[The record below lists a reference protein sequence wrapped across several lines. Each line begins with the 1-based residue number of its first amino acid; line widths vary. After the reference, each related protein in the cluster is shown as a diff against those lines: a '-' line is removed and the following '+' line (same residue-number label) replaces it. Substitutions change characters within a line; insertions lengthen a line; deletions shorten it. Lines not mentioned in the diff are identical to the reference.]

1 MDQLEVKIL
10 DRVFKLQVPTEE
22 RSRLMEAVRL
32 VDGKMREIR
41 DAGKAS
47 GLERIAVN
55 AALQLAYEFL
65 GREARPAQAAPTN
78 GSAVAATP
86 ASPSATSHRIDRIS
100 EELDAEIRRQEA
112 LF

>member
-10 DRVFKLQVPTEE
+10 ERVFKLQVPAAE
-22 RSRLMEAVRL
+22 RPRLMEAVRL
-32 VDGKMREIR
+32 VDNKMREIR

-47 GLERIAVN
+47 GLDRIAVN

-65 GREARPAQAAPTN
+65 GQERAPAVSSESSN
-78 GSAVAATP
+78 
-86 ASPSATSHRIDRIS
+86 RIKEMS
-100 EELDAEIRRQEA
+100 EELELEIRRQES

>member
-1 MDQLEVKIL
+1 MDQLEVRIL

-22 RSRLMEAVRL
+22 RPRLMEAVRL

-41 DAGKAS
+41 DSGKAS
-47 GLERIAVN
+47 GLDRIAVN

-65 GREARPAQAAPTN
+65 GRDAH
-78 GSAVAATP
+78 
-86 ASPSATSHRIDRIS
+86 PSASASAPVQASGALRRITDDI
-100 EELDAEIRRQEA
+100 DAEIRRQES

>member
-10 DRVFKLQVPTEE
+10 ERVFKLQVPAAE
-22 RSRLMEAVRL
+22 RPRLMEAVRL
-32 VDGKMREIR
+32 VDAKMREIR

-47 GLERIAVN
+47 GLDRIAVN

-65 GREARPAQAAPTN
+65 GEDRTPTVSPEISNKIAQ
-78 GSAVAATP
+78 
-86 ASPSATSHRIDRIS
+86 IS
-100 EELDAEIRRQEA
+100 DDLEREIRRQEN